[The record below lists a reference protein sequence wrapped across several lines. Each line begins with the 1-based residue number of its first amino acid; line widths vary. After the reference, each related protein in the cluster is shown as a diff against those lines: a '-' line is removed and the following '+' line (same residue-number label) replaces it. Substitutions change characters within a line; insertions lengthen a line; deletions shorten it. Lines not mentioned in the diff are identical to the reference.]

1 MKLANLGAGGT
12 RPQDEHWWNVDQLHD
27 VLKPGTP
34 ERAQLD
40 REPRYLNANL
50 LDGLPFAD
58 NELDGLMAAHVL
70 EHFSL
75 HDSVKVLR
83 ECHRILKPGG
93 VMMVSVPDAAVFRK
107 HHYEDTVENAERIFG
122 EPIYL
127 GDGETTFMNYAGFT
141 HNHLQL
147 FTEDS
152 MWCCMTRAG
161 FKTANRMNF
170 EAHMPCFDMCY
181 PVEYFGGKGNYQ
193 TVKALA
199 SILNRLPFSLVMVGV
214 KE

>member
-1 MKLANLGAGGT
+1 MKLANLGCGGT
-12 RPQDEHWWNVDQLHD
+12 RPQDEHWWNVDTLHSI
-27 VLKPGTP
+27 LKPGTP

-40 REPRYLNANL
+40 KEPRYIDRNL
-50 LDGLPFAD
+50 LNGIPFAD
-58 NELDGLMAAHVL
+58 NELDGVLCAHCL
-70 EHFSL
+70 EHFTL

-83 ECHRILKPGG
+83 ECHRALKPGG
-93 VMMVSVPDAAVFRK
+93 VLMVSVPDATVFRQN
-107 HHYEDTVENAERIFG
+107 HPHDTMERAEQLFG

-127 GDGETTFMNYAGFT
+127 GDGETTFMGYAGFT

-152 MWCCMTRAG
+152 MWCCMTRAK
-161 FKTANRMNF
+161 FKDPTRMF
-170 EAHMPCFDMCY
+170 PKQCGDEVAIDFHHQSGWAM
-181 PVEYFGGKGNYQ
+181 EL
-193 TVKALA
+193 ALKLS

>member
-1 MKLANLGAGGT
+1 MKLANLGCGGT
-12 RPQDEHWWNVDQLHD
+12 RPQDEFFWNVDTLHD
-27 VLKPGTP
+27 YLKPGTP
-34 ERAQLD
+34 ERIALD
-40 REPRYLNANL
+40 REPRYLNHNL
-50 LDGLPFAD
+50 IDGLPFTD
-58 NELDGLMAAHVL
+58 NELDGILCAHCL
-70 EHFSL
+70 EHMTL

-93 VMMVSVPDAAVFRK
+93 VMMVSVPDASVFRK
-107 HHYEDTVENAERIFG
+107 HHHEDTVENAERIFG

-127 GDGETTFMNYAGFT
+127 GDGETTFCGYAAFT

-161 FKTANRMNF
+161 FKQIERLRT
-170 EAHMPCFDMCY
+170 D
-181 PVEYFGGKGNYQ
+181 GGILNYDAGFLWENAE
-193 TVKALA
+193 TKTALA
-199 SILNRLPFSLVMVGV
+199 SILNRLPFSLILVGV

>member
-12 RPQDEHWWNVDQLHD
+12 RPQGEEWWNVDTLHD
-27 VLKPGTP
+27 VLLPGTP

-40 REPRYLNANL
+40 SEPRYINRNL
-50 LDGLPFAD
+50 LDGLSFQD
-58 NELDGLMAAHVL
+58 GEMDGLMCAHCL
-70 EHFSL
+70 EHMTL
-75 HDSVKVLR
+75 NDSVKVLR
-83 ECHRILKPGG
+83 ECYRVLKPGG
-93 VMMVSVPDAAVFRK
+93 VLMVSVPDAAVFRR
-107 HHYEDTVENAERIFG
+107 HHHEDTVENAERIFG

-127 GDGETTFMNYAGFT
+127 GDGETTFMGYAGFT

-152 MWCCMTRAG
+152 MWCCLTRGG
-161 FKTANRMNF
+161 FNQIERLRTDRGILNYDASFLWENTETKTSL
-170 EAHMPCFDMCY
+170 
-181 PVEYFGGKGNYQ
+181 
-193 TVKALA
+193 T